1 MHKTKR
7 IKKKMDT
14 LIQNR
19 GQKRRCVQEHPDV
32 PCPKKQRLNDLYSP
46 ARTWKAKRSSVDVLL
61 GRFSTG

>member
-1 MHKTKR
+1 
-7 IKKKMDT
+7 MDT